1 MVLALAHGPPIKGT
15 HLTHPACTMSLTPSR
30 LAELRKRY
38 SGDLLESTIPFW
50 LSHGLDREYGGLLTG
65 LAEDGAVI
73 DTDKAVWL
81 QGRAAWTFA
90 TLYHSVEKRPEWL
103 AASKHCLDFIRTHC
117 RGPGGKL
124 YFTVTRDGRPLRMRR
139 YVYSE
144 SFAAIGSAAYAKAT
158 GDALAAAEALQ
169 YFGTYLHHSF
179 TPGVMPPKTDP
190 ATRPMQG
197 VAPHMIAIA
206 TAQELRTLLGDPVVR
221 GATCTQWIDR
231 SLAAIARDFFKPD
244 LGALMEV
251 VSADGALLD
260 TFDGRTLNPGHA
272 LECAWFI
279 LHEAKHRGRD
289 ARLLRLGLAILDS
302 MWARG
307 WDREFGGLL
316 YFTDLRG
323 LSVQEYWAEMKF
335 WWPHNEAEIATL
347 LAYQLTGDAKYATWH
362 TLVHDWSHRVFAD
375 PVHGEWFGY
384 AHRNGRISTRLKG
397 NTWKGPFHLP
407 RMQWY
412 CARLTAEL
420 LA

>member
-1 MVLALAHGPPIKGT
+1 
-15 HLTHPACTMSLTPSR
+15 MSLTPAR
-30 LAELRKRY
+30 LATLRATYRD
-38 SGDLLESTIPFW
+38 GLLGNVIPFW
-50 LSHGLDREYGGLLTG
+50 LKHGIDHEHGGLRNG
-65 LAEDGAVI
+65 LGEDGAVI

-90 TLYHSVEKRPEWL
+90 TLYNTVEKNPTWL
-103 AASKHCLDFIRTHC
+103 AASKHCLDFIRAHC

-124 YFTVTRDGRPLRMRR
+124 YFTVTREGQPLRMRR

-158 GDALAAAEALQ
+158 GDTAVAAEAAQ
-169 YFGTYLHHSF
+169 YLETYLHHSF

-190 ATRPMQG
+190 VTRPMRG

-206 TAQELRTLLGDPVVR
+206 TAQEVRALLGDITVK
-221 GATCTQWIDR
+221 GLTCTQWIDR
-231 SLAAIARDFFKPD
+231 SIAAIERDFYKPE

-251 VSADGALLD
+251 VGADGAVLD
-260 TFDGRTLNPGHA
+260 HFDGRTLNPGHA

-279 LHEAKHRGRD
+279 LHEAKFRGRD
-289 ARLLRLGLAILDS
+289 PRILRLGLGILDC
-302 MWARG
+302 MWPRG
-307 WDREFGGLL
+307 WDPVHGGIL

-323 LSVQEYWAEMKF
+323 LPVQEYYAEMKF

-347 LAYQLTGDAKYATWH
+347 LAYQLTGDAKYAAWH

-384 AHRNGRISTRLKG
+384 AHRDGRISTRLKG

-412 CARLTAEL
+412 CGRLVDEL
-420 LA
+420 I

>member
-1 MVLALAHGPPIKGT
+1 
-15 HLTHPACTMSLTPSR
+15 MSLTPAR
-30 LAELRKRY
+30 LAILRATYRD
-38 SGDLLESTIPFW
+38 GLLGSTIPFW
-50 LSHGLDREYGGLLTG
+50 LKHGLDRKHGGLRNG
-65 LAEDGAVI
+65 LGEDGSVI

-90 TLYHSVEKRPEWL
+90 TLYNTIEPRPEWL
-103 AASKHCLDFIRTHC
+103 AASKHCLDFIRAHC
-117 RGPGGKL
+117 RGPGSKL
-124 YFTVTRDGRPLRMRR
+124 YFTVTREGRPLRMRR

-144 SFAAIGSAAYAKAT
+144 CFAAIGSAAYAKAT
-158 GDALAAAEALQ
+158 GDTAVAAEATQ
-169 YFGTYLHHSF
+169 YLETYLHHSF

-197 VAPHMIAIA
+197 VAPHMIAIV
-206 TAQELRTLLGDPVVR
+206 TAQEVRAFLGDLTVK
-221 GATCTQWIDR
+221 GLTCTQWIDR
-231 SLAAIARDFFKPD
+231 SLAAIERDFYKPD

-251 VSADGALLD
+251 VGADGAVLD
-260 TFDGRTLNPGHA
+260 HFDGRTLNPGHA

-279 LHEAKHRGRD
+279 LHEAKLRNRDHR
-289 ARLLRLGLAILDS
+289 LMRLGLGILDC

-307 WDREFGGLL
+307 WDPVHGGLL

-323 LSVQEYWAEMKF
+323 LPVQEYWAEMKF

-347 LAYQLTGDAKYATWH
+347 LAYQLTGDAKYAAWH

-384 AHRNGRISTRLKG
+384 AHRDGRISTRLKG

-412 CARLTAEL
+412 CGRLVDEL
-420 LA
+420 I

>member
-1 MVLALAHGPPIKGT
+1 
-15 HLTHPACTMSLTPSR
+15 MSLSAAR
-30 LAELRKRY
+30 LVELRATYRD
-38 SGDLLESTIPFW
+38 GLLGSVIPFW
-50 LSHGLDREYGGLLTG
+50 LRHGLDREHGGLLTG

-73 DTDKAVWL
+73 ETDKAVWL

-90 TLYHSVEKRPEWL
+90 TLCNTIEKRPEWL

-144 SFAAIGSAAYAKAT
+144 CFAAIGSAAYAKAT
-158 GDALAAAEALQ
+158 GDARAATEAVQ
-169 YFGTYLHHSF
+169 YFETYLHHSF
-179 TPGVMPPKTDP
+179 TPGVMPPKADP
-190 ATRPMQG
+190 ATRATKG
-197 VAPHMIAIA
+197 VAPHMIAIV
-206 TAQELRTLLGDPVVR
+206 TAQEIRALLGDITVMGR
-221 GATCTQWIDR
+221 TCTQWIDR
-231 SLAAIARDFFKPD
+231 SLDEIERDFFKPG
-244 LGALMEV
+244 LGALMEIV
-251 VSADGALLD
+251 GEDGAVLD
-260 TFDGRTLNPGHA
+260 HFDGRTLNPGHA

-279 LHEAKHRGRD
+279 LHEAKHRARD
-289 ARLLRLGLAILDS
+289 PRLLKLGLGILDC

-323 LSVQEYWAEMKF
+323 LPVQEYWAEMKF

-347 LAYQLTGDAKYATWH
+347 LAYQLTGDAKYAAWH

-375 PVHGEWFGY
+375 PVQGEWFGY
-384 AHRNGRISTRLKG
+384 AHREGRISTRLKG

-412 CARLTAEL
+412 CGRLVDEL
-420 LA
+420 IKQP

>member
-1 MVLALAHGPPIKGT
+1 
-15 HLTHPACTMSLTPSR
+15 MSLSASR
-30 LAELRKRY
+30 LSELRAVYRD
-38 SGDLLESTIPFW
+38 GLLKSVIPFW
-50 LSHGLDREYGGLLTG
+50 LRHGLDRKQGGLLTG
-65 LAEDGAVI
+65 LGEDGTLL

-90 TLYHSVEKRPEWL
+90 TLYNTVEKNPAWL
-103 AASKHCLDFIRTHC
+103 DASKHCLDFIRSHC

-144 SFAAIGSAAYAKAT
+144 CFAAIGSAAYAKAS
-158 GDALAAAEALQ
+158 GEARAATEAVQ
-169 YFGTYLHHSF
+169 YFDTYLHHCF
-179 TPGVMPPKTDP
+179 TPGVMPPKTDQ

-197 VAPHMIAIA
+197 VAPHMIAIV
-206 TAQELRTLLGDPVVR
+206 TAQEIRALLGDITVR
-221 GATCTQWIDR
+221 GATCSHWIDR
-231 SLAAIARDFFKPD
+231 SLAAIERDFLKPD
-244 LGALMEV
+244 LGALMEIV
-251 VSADGALLD
+251 GADGAVLD

-289 ARLLRLGLAILDS
+289 SRLMALGLGILDC

-316 YFTDLRG
+316 YFTDLHG
-323 LSVQEYWAEMKF
+323 KPVQEYWAEMKF

-347 LAYQLTGDAKYATWH
+347 LAYQLTGDAKYAAWH

-384 AHRNGRISTRLKG
+384 AHRDGSISTRLKG

-412 CARLTAEL
+412 CGRLIDEL
-420 LA
+420 LSSQ

>member
-1 MVLALAHGPPIKGT
+1 
-15 HLTHPACTMSLTPSR
+15 MSLISTR
-30 LAELRKRY
+30 LTELRAVYR
-38 SGDLLESTIPFW
+38 SGLLESTLPFW
-50 LSHGLDREYGGLLTG
+50 LRHGLDHEQGGLLTG

-90 TLYHSVEKRPEWL
+90 TLYNTVEKNPAWL
-103 AASKHCLDFIRTHC
+103 AASRHCLDFIRAHC

-144 SFAAIGSAAYAKAT
+144 CFAAIGSAAYAKAT
-158 GDALAAAEALQ
+158 GDARAAAEAVHYLE
-169 YFGTYLHHSF
+169 TYLHHSF

-190 ATRPMQG
+190 ATRAMQG
-197 VAPHMIAIA
+197 VAPHMIALV
-206 TAQELRTLLGDPVVR
+206 TAQEVRALLGDLTVK

-231 SLAAIARDFFKPD
+231 SLATIERDFFKPERN
-244 LGALMEV
+244 ALMEV
-251 VSADGALLD
+251 VGGNGEVLD
-260 TFDGRTLNPGHA
+260 HFDGRTLNPGHA

-279 LHEAKHRGRD
+279 LHEAKQRGRD
-289 ARLLRLGLAILDS
+289 PRLLKLGLGILDC

-307 WDREFGGLL
+307 WDREFGGVL
-316 YFTDLRG
+316 YFTDLHG
-323 LSVQEYWAEMKF
+323 LPVQEYWAEMKF

-347 LAYQLTGDAKYATWH
+347 LAYQLTGDAKYAAWH

-384 AHRNGRISTRLKG
+384 AQRDGRISTRLKG

-412 CARLTAEL
+412 CGRLIDEL
-420 LA
+420 MKQP